1 MRVSVKGKVRK
12 PPKYKNTAET
22 FEFKAA
28 VLTYYDTH
36 TMAAAIGVFWSAI
49 ALRGKAY
56 ATKKRVVLRWKQHR
70 SRIDSLAAN
79 TTTAK
84 LKRYRA
90 AGSAK
95 TLSDDA
101 ELDLFEWL
109 VAVRRN
115 KIPVSAT
122 MLQQETLEIAKMY
135 DVPETAFAASS
146 TWIAAYLSRYC
157 LSLRARTRQGQSPQ
171 PTRTRLHKLC
181 RVRLHEVG
189 DS

>member
-122 MLQQETLEIAKMY
+122 MLQQETLEIAKIS
-135 DVPETAFAASS
+135 VPFSLLPFAQGKNPTGS
-146 TWIAAYLSRYC
+146 IAPADSDEVAQTLQVRYAAV
-157 LSLRARTRQGQSPQ
+157 L
-171 PTRTRLHKLC
+171 
-181 RVRLHEVG
+181 
-189 DS
+189 

>member
-1 MRVSVKGKVRK
+1 MRVSGKGKRRK

-28 VLTYYDTH
+28 VLSYYDTH
-36 TMAAAIGVFWSAI
+36 TMATAIGVFWPGI
-49 ALRGKAY
+49 ALCGRAY

-70 SRIDSLAAN
+70 SRIDSLAAS

-84 LKRYRA
+84 LKRYWA

-101 ELDLFEWL
+101 ELDLFMWL

-115 KIPVSAT
+115 GISAA
-122 MLQQETLEIAKMY
+122 MLQQEALDIAKMY

-146 TWIAAYLSRYC
+146 TWMSAYLSLY
-157 LSLRARTRQGQSPQ
+157 SLYLREEPDRVSQPQ
-171 PTRTRLHKLC
+171 PTRTRLHKTLQLRYAAYC
-181 RVRLHEVG
+181 R
-189 DS
+189 